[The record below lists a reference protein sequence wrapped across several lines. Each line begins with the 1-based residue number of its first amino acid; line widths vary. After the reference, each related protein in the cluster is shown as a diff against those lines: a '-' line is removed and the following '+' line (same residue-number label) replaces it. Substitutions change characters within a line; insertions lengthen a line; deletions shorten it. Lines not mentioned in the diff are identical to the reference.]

1 MTTKP
6 LKVSSDMILSYRS
19 LIGEKGWYRLHPD
32 IQRRFTVNSAHSE
45 VTYTGVMDVIYLSF
59 FGKLLAQL
67 CRIIGTPLALYSGK
81 NIPMEVNVYHDVKL
95 KGMTWDR
102 FYSYPNRSMN
112 RVKSTK
118 CIRNNTGLIE
128 LVGFGFGMHLKVFE
142 QNNSI
147 VFKSTRFF
155 WQIGSLKIT
164 IPRFLTPGTTT
175 VKQQALDGGSF
186 RFSLDVIHPIFKQVY
201 YQTGVFSG

>member
-6 LKVSSDMILSYRS
+6 PKISSNIMLSYRS
-19 LIGEKGWYRLHPD
+19 LIGEKGWRRLHPD
-32 IQRRFTVNSAHSE
+32 IQHRFSVDSASSE

-67 CRIIGTPLALYSGK
+67 CRVIGTPLALYSGE
-81 NIPMEVNVYHDVKL
+81 NIPMKVNVYSDKKL

-102 FYSYPNRSMN
+102 FYFYPNRSVN

-118 CIRNNTGLIE
+118 CIRKNTGLIE
-128 LVGFGFGMHLKVFE
+128 VVGFGFGMYLKVYE
-142 QNNSI
+142 QNSAI
-147 VFKSTRFF
+147 IFESTRFF
-155 WQIGSLKIT
+155 WQLGRLKIN
-164 IPRFLTPGTTT
+164 IPQILTPGKTT
-175 VKQQALDGGSF
+175 VKQQALEGGLF
-186 RFSLDVIHPIFKQVY
+186 RFSFDVIHPIFKQVY

>member
-1 MTTKP
+1 M
-6 LKVSSDMILSYRS
+6 SYRS
-19 LIGEKGWYRLHPD
+19 LIGEKGWRRLHPD
-32 IQRRFTVNSAHSE
+32 IQRRFSDNSVHSE
-45 VTYTGVMDVIYLSF
+45 VTYMGVMEVIYLSF

-81 NIPMEVNVYHDVKL
+81 NIPMKVNVYHDEKL

-102 FYSYPNRSMN
+102 FYFYPNRSMN

-118 CIRNNTGLIE
+118 CIRKNTGLIE
-128 LVGFGFGMHLKVFE
+128 VVGFGFGMYLKVYE
-142 QNNSI
+142 QNSAI
-147 VFKSTRFF
+147 VFESTRFF

-164 IPRFLTPGTTT
+164 IPPLLTPGKTT
-175 VKQQALDGGSF
+175 VKQQASDDGSF

-201 YQTGVFSG
+201 YQTGIFRG